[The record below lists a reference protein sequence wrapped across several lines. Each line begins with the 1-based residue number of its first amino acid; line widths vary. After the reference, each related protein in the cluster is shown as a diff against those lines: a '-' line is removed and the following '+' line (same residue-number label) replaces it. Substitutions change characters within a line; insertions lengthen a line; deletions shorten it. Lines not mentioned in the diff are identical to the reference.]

1 MTCFAGYWPTVRL
14 TCGPA
19 SKIMQHKSYSIRS
32 ASWQADYH
40 DISSIRRQV
49 FIVEQKIPE
58 SEEWDGEDEN
68 SSHILAF
75 SEKRDAVGTAR
86 IEADGKIA
94 RLAVL
99 AEYRG
104 RGVGSAMLTR
114 LIEEAR
120 RRDFRQVYL
129 HAQTHALSFYK
140 KFGFVSNEEIF
151 PEGGIPHVVARL
163 DL

>member
-1 MTCFAGYWPTVRL
+1 MGRSTSGRTSN
-14 TCGPA
+14 T
-19 SKIMQHKSYSIRS
+19 MQHNTYSIRS
-32 ASWQADYH
+32 ASWQEDCRE
-40 DISSIRRQV
+40 ISFVRRQV

-75 SEKRDAVGTAR
+75 SEKRDAVGTGR
-86 IEADGKIA
+86 IEVTGKIA

-99 AEYRG
+99 AECRG
-104 RGVGSAMLTR
+104 QGVGSAMLTR

-120 RRDFRQVYL
+120 QRDFRQVYL
-129 HAQTHALSFYK
+129 HAQTHALSFYE

-151 PEGGIPHVVARL
+151 LEGGIPHVVARL